1 MSARADLLEHAL
13 AGDIFDTEIFEPQTA
28 VGREVAPWNPDRF
41 GEEQIRSLVRQIFL
55 PGWPR
60 PARQVVFCAVE
71 DGDVAEICL
80 RVSQTLAAQIP
91 GTVALVESH
100 LPESHPPVTEADDE
114 YGPTPVYRPGG
125 FSPLREAARRVS
137 GHLWRVPREAF
148 LGENEFGLS
157 AEWLPGRLRE
167 LRLEFDY
174 TIIHGPPAALCSDS
188 ALLGYL
194 SDGVILVLEAN
205 STRRAAA
212 QRTVQMLQATN
223 ARLLGSVLNR
233 RKFPIPDGIYRRL

>member
-1 MSARADLLEHAL
+1 MSTRPDLLEQAL
-13 AGDIFDTEIFEPQTA
+13 AGDIFEGEIPEPQTA
-28 VGREVAPWNPDRF
+28 ISREAEPWDPERF
-41 GEEQIRSLVRQIFL
+41 GQEQIRSLVRQIFL
-55 PGWPR
+55 PGWPK

-80 RVSQTLAAQIP
+80 RVGQSLASQIP
-91 GTVALVESH
+91 GTVALVETH
-100 LPESHPPVTEADDE
+100 LPAFGGEEE
-114 YGPTPVYRPGG
+114 YGPTPVFRPGT

-148 LGENEFGLS
+148 LGENESGLS

-174 TIIHGPPAALCSDS
+174 TILHGPPAALCGDA

-212 QRTVQMLQATN
+212 QRTVQLMQATN

-233 RKFPIPDGIYRRL
+233 RRFPIPEGIYRRL

>member
-13 AGDIFDTEIFEPQTA
+13 AGDIFDTEILGPQTA
-28 VGREVAPWNPDRF
+28 VGRAVAPWDPDRF

-71 DGDVAEICL
+71 SGDVAEICM

-91 GTVALVESH
+91 GCVALVESH
-100 LPESHPPVTEADDE
+100 LPSSEEDDE
-114 YGPTPVYRPGG
+114 YGPTPVYRPTG
-125 FSPLREAARRVS
+125 FGSLRDGARRVS
-137 GHLWRVPREAF
+137 GHLWQVRREIF
-148 LGENEFGLS
+148 LGENESGLS

-174 TIIHGPPAALCSDS
+174 TIIHGPPAALCSDA

-223 ARLLGSVLNR
+223 ARLLGSILNR